1 MDVDVLD
8 HNIALM
14 QKAALEG
21 GFRLRPHAKS
31 HKCPEIGER
40 QIRAGAQGLSVATV
54 AEAEV
59 FAASGV
65 EDLFIASS
73 VWADEA
79 RSRRLLR
86 LTESASLRVGVDSVP
101 GALRM
106 GEAVR
111 DVEVLVEVDCGS
123 RRAGVQPALA
133 GAVASA
139 AGDAGLDVVG
149 VFTFPGHGY
158 GHDPGARERAARDE
172 ERAMAEAVTSL
183 REAGIEPRVVSG
195 GSTPTVGA
203 WRAGVVD
210 ELRPGVYAF
219 NDATQLA
226 IGTCGPKDLALAAA
240 ATVISVPAPDRFVLD
255 AGSKVLGTD
264 RSPWV
269 TGRAYL
275 PSLPGAVV
283 TALWEHH
290 AVVRLP
296 EGAEPPKL
304 GTVLAVVPNHVC
316 TAVNLADE
324 LYVIQGGSVV
334 DRWAV
339 RARGANT

>member
-1 MDVDVLD
+1 MAAAAHDV
-8 HNIALM
+8 
-14 QKAALEG
+14 
-21 GFRLRPHAKS
+21 
-31 HKCPEIGER
+31 
-40 QIRAGAQGLSVATV
+40 
-54 AEAEV
+54 
-59 FAASGV
+59 
-65 EDLFIASS
+65 
-73 VWADEA
+73 
-79 RSRRLLR
+79 
-86 LTESASLRVGVDSVP
+86 
-101 GALRM
+101 
-106 GEAVR
+106 
-111 DVEVLVEVDCGS
+111 
-123 RRAGVQPALA
+123 
-133 GAVASA
+133 
-139 AGDAGLDVVG
+139 GLDVVG

-158 GHDPGARERAARDE
+158 GHDPGARERGARDE
-172 ERAMAEAVTSL
+172 ERALGEAVAAL
-183 REAGIEPRVVSG
+183 REAGVEARVVSG

-210 ELRPGVYAF
+210 EQRPGVYVF

-226 IGTCGPKDLALAAA
+226 IGTCGPDDLALAAV

-269 TGRAYL
+269 TGRAHL
-275 PSLPGAVV
+275 PGLPGAVV

-296 EGAEPPKL
+296 EDTEPPAL
-304 GTVLAVVPNHVC
+304 GSVFTIVPNHVC

-324 LYVIQGGSVV
+324 LYVVQGGEVV